1 MIEAAAVVERVENG
15 LAWVRISDRAGG
27 CGRCDEPGGCRSTK
41 IAYALKAPNEVFSLP
56 DSLGVMPG
64 ERIVIA
70 LDSGAPLRGALAS
83 YGLGTV
89 LLVLGALAGS
99 ALAPRGVNVDLLTL
113 GGSAIGLTLAV
124 VLNRVLFRS
133 RRWRNTFQMQMVRD
147 SGRCEIQE
155 R

>member
-1 MIEAAAVVERVENG
+1 M
-15 LAWVRISDRAGG
+15 
-27 CGRCDEPGGCRSTK
+27 K

-56 DSLGVMPG
+56 DSLGVRPG
-64 ERIVIA
+64 ERIVIG
-70 LDSGAPLRGALAS
+70 LDDGAPLRGALAS

-89 LLVLGALAGS
+89 LLVLGAMLGG
-99 ALAPRGVNVDLLTL
+99 ALAPLGANVDLFALM
-113 GGSAIGLTLAV
+113 GSGMGLTLAV

-133 RRWRNTFQMQMVRD
+133 RRWRSTFQMQMVRD